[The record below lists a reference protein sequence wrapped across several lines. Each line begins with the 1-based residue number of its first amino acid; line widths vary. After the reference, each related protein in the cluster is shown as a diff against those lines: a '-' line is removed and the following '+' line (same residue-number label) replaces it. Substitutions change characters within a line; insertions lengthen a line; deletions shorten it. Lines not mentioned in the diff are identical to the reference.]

1 MEIKLPFKL
10 KVKFLYQKENVFEG
24 KAIFHEKEYS
34 INIHAEMNKKTIKAV
49 SRRILRTMMEDE
61 KQLKVLLKTE
71 THGVPERQLDGLLI
85 KIEQQLG
92 RIMVNQ
98 NKLILL
104 QDITDE

>member
-1 MEIKLPFKL
+1 
-10 KVKFLYQKENVFEG
+10 
-24 KAIFHEKEYS
+24 
-34 INIHAEMNKKTIKAV
+34 MNKKTVKAV
-49 SRRILRTMMEDE
+49 SRRILKTMMADE
-61 KQLKVLLKTE
+61 KSLKILLDTE
-71 THGVPERQLDGLLI
+71 TEGVPEQQLDGLMI